1 MKCLPIQEY
10 LNCIE
15 QGIIPDYPP
24 ESLDL
29 TEFYKINPRDFCT
42 KRGLWTV
49 IDKQWTK
56 QLSKWIGR
64 RKVLEIMA
72 GGGWLSKALSEHG
85 TKIMA
90 TDDYSWDN
98 DSHPLMKRVYNVI
111 PSHSL
116 EAIALYNA
124 DILLC
129 SWPPY
134 ADEAM
139 YRAARLWGN
148 KKPIIMI
155 GEGQGGCTA
164 TDEFFENFRVEKS
177 IYIPQ
182 WWGFHDYIQIG
193 YFNVQ

>member
-1 MKCLPIQEY
+1 MKCLPIQKY

-24 ESLDL
+24 ESLGL
-29 TEFYKINPRDFCT
+29 TDFYKVNPRDFCT

-49 IDKQWTK
+49 IDRQWTK
-56 QLSKWIGR
+56 QLSKWIGK
-64 RKVLEIMA
+64 RKFLEIMA
-72 GGGWLSKALSEHG
+72 GGGWLSKALSEYG
-85 TKIMA
+85 TKIIA

-116 EAIALYNA
+116 EAITTYQT

-155 GEGQGGCTA
+155 GEGYGGCNA
-164 TDEFFENFRVEKS
+164 TDEFFENFQVEKS

-182 WWGFHDYIQIG
+182 WYGIHDYIQIG
-193 YFNVQ
+193 YCNAQ